1 MVDQSGRVS
10 VNEFTTSLEGALLTE
25 GKSNNC
31 KPIQALSIVTLGYSC
46 KVSLFIPSQSVLC
59 NLTLSTDCKIYFTA
73 CMATFPVAVLRQI
86 ALKTFHSEI
95 HSLRSQVQQVSM
107 ERDTLQHSL
116 NRTMEDKQKLV
127 LMGEEQVDMVTK
139 NTDKK
144 LK

>member
-1 MVDQSGRVS
+1 
-10 VNEFTTSLEGALLTE
+10 
-25 GKSNNC
+25 
-31 KPIQALSIVTLGYSC
+31 
-46 KVSLFIPSQSVLC
+46 
-59 NLTLSTDCKIYFTA
+59 
-73 CMATFPVAVLRQI
+73 
-86 ALKTFHSEI
+86 
-95 HSLRSQVQQVSM
+95 M